1 VLGIELQR
9 EGQGRVYGLRA
20 RGSPAKSFFGL
31 RGSFPRPSSLSLAL
45 RHCRGFVGG
54 VSRRSDRNFA
64 NSSKFERRRPQ
75 ITGIT
80 LHVGDELE
88 HVALRLAAEA
98 VEDLAGHRISRVA
111 RAERRALVEREAPA
125 RPESVSVAFTRAR
138 PESVSVAFTRLSK
151 LKPDITPRPFYIR
164 EKIRLAR
171 MLLQVSS
178 VPYFMRET
186 RG

>member
-1 VLGIELQR
+1 
-9 EGQGRVYGLRA
+9 
-20 RGSPAKSFFGL
+20 
-31 RGSFPRPSSLSLAL
+31 
-45 RHCRGFVGG
+45 
-54 VSRRSDRNFA
+54 
-64 NSSKFERRRPQ
+64 
-75 ITGIT
+75 
-80 LHVGDELE
+80 
-88 HVALRLAAEA
+88 
-98 VEDLAGHRISRVA
+98 VA
-111 RAERRALVEREAPA
+111 RAERRALVEGEAPA

-151 LKPDITPRPFYIR
+151 LKPDITPRPFYIL